1 MHSVGINIH
10 LHYTDTLYNDFE
22 LVRSRLLELGVRHT
36 RDGLI
41 DTTWQ
46 PYYDRHNALGK
57 AGITG
62 VFITSPKVSLQVLR
76 DYWMRLPDAF
86 EAYEA
91 PNEYDLS
98 GDSQWVST
106 LRATLARL
114 HQLKSYP
121 ESASFPIYGPSLTQE
136 AAYVAL
142 GDVSGLVDFGNL
154 HNYPGGRHPGTGGW
168 GDNGY
173 GSIDWN
179 LALIKRS
186 AAYKPVVTTETGY
199 WDDMATPNAVPE
211 SVAARYL
218 PRLLLEQFRKGILR
232 TYIYELCDSP
242 QVGVAADSGYGLIR
256 RNGSRKPAF
265 LAVRDLLQLF
275 TDPGPA
281 VPVVP
286 LDYTVAG
293 GGEDL
298 RDMAFQKRDG
308 TYLLAL
314 WIERSGW
321 DVNTRLTV
329 PVPTTAATVRVGGQV
344 GLVRR
349 HVLTNDGSFIETA
362 GDGARTVSVPLSDTL
377 TVLEF
382 RPAQDLPPAA
392 AASQRVRP
400 LAAPR

>member
-1 MHSVGINIH
+1 M
-10 LHYTDTLYNDFE
+10 
-22 LVRSRLLELGVRHT
+22 
-36 RDGLI
+36 
-41 DTTWQ
+41 
-46 PYYDRHNALGK
+46 
-57 AGITG
+57 
-62 VFITSPKVSLQVLR
+62 
-76 DYWMRLPDAF
+76 
-86 EAYEA
+86 
-91 PNEYDLS
+91 
-98 GDSQWVST
+98 
-106 LRATLARL
+106 
-114 HQLKSYP
+114 
-121 ESASFPIYGPSLTQE
+121 
-136 AAYVAL
+136 
-142 GDVSGLVDFGNL
+142 DFGNL

-173 GSIDWN
+173 GSINWN

-256 RNGSRKPAF
+256 RDGSRKPAF
-265 LAVRDLLQLF
+265 LAVRNLLQLF

-314 WIERSGW
+314 WIESSGY
-321 DVNTRLTV
+321 DVDTRRTV
-329 PVPTTAATVRVGGQV
+329 PVPTAPATVRVGGQA

-362 GDGARTVSVPLSDTL
+362 GDGARTVSMPLSDTL

-382 RPAQDLPPAA
+382 RPAQVQVCVHVHSEQVGHRRPSIVLISHVALD
-392 AASQRVRP
+392 RVTRRP
-400 LAAPR
+400 RDRCAIEPSDAVHGLS